1 MSAENEIRFHSHYRN
16 MVQAIYKYIVI
27 RCNDAALAEDI
38 THDVFMQLWKKIE
51 TLDDKGIPSY
61 LYMCA
66 KNAII
71 NNHKKSQVRLNY
83 LDKQVQTSITST
95 PQDRLEEKEL
105 SIKIEEAIA
114 NLSDKQREV
123 FLLNRVEGMKYREI
137 AELLDISQKA
147 VEKRMHLALMQ
158 LKKKLIPEVG

>member
-27 RCNDAALAEDI
+27 RCNDDQLAEDI
-38 THDVFMQLWKKIE
+38 THDVFLQLWKKIE
-51 TLDDKGIPSY
+51 TLDDKGVPSY

-83 LDKQVQTSITST
+83 LEKNVQSHISST
-95 PQDRLEEKEL
+95 PQNRLEEKEL
-105 SIKIEEAIA
+105 SNKIEEAIA
-114 NLSDKQREV
+114 SLTEKQREV
-123 FLLNRVEGMKYREI
+123 FLLNRIEGKKYREI

-147 VEKRMHLALMQ
+147 VEKRMHQALTY
-158 LKKKLIPEVG
+158 LKKKLTPEVG